1 MKTRNIP
8 LKVFTVIT
16 ALIILSGC
24 SHNIQLTPDLTSL
37 REVKTGPV
45 IDKNV
50 AYFISQENH
59 LKQVTTPGGGGDKVT
74 YKPYADTEVALNT
87 VLSKMFSRVYSLN
100 SVDDQQYIDDK
111 NISYIF
117 VPKLTTNSSSS
128 SMLTWPPT
136 NFTISLS
143 CEALDSTG
151 NSVWQK
157 TVESSG
163 DADFNEF
170 KSDFSLAARRA
181 SEEAFRM
188 LLNEINNADFYK

>member
-8 LKVFTVIT
+8 LKIFTVIT
-16 ALIILSGC
+16 A
-24 SHNIQLTPDLTSL
+24 SL

-136 NFTISLS
+136 NFTI
-143 CEALDSTG
+143 
-151 NSVWQK
+151 
-157 TVESSG
+157 
-163 DADFNEF
+163 
-170 KSDFSLAARRA
+170 
-181 SEEAFRM
+181 
-188 LLNEINNADFYK
+188 